1 MRTGPVVV
9 WRMPRRPVFRGW
21 WIVGV
26 VLVAQGIA
34 LGPFI
39 TFSLFIPPVV
49 EDFGISRMTANLGL
63 SIMTVVMTLVGPLI
77 GALLDRRSIRGLMVA
92 GAVLN
97 VLSFLAISRATEVW
111 QLGLV
116 LGIGL
121 AGGTAMLGPLAGTTV
136 VAKWFDR
143 LRGRAVGI
151 AAVGP
156 PLMGLLIAPLAGA
169 LIESVGWRTTLLYYA
184 AATLLVI
191 PPVWLVIRNRPEDLG
206 QLPDGADPMETR
218 EQLSVGEE
226 PGVAL
231 SSGGTLEWTTPR
243 IFRAAN
249 FWALALAMGL
259 VFGIAG
265 GWNAN
270 LIPFLQDL
278 GFSIQEGSVLL
289 AIGAG
294 MAVPGTLLMGA
305 LADRVDNRVLLWLSI
320 ALQIVCFFALR
331 TEPGYPLLV
340 ATMLLFGLS
349 AGGLLPVYASVVG
362 KAFGPLSF
370 GRVMGLGGLVM
381 LPFAAAAPPIA
392 GGIRDSTGS
401 YGPALIIFMASFL
414 VAAAILLRLRLPRL
428 VAVPADATS
437 EFSAEVSSS

>member
-1 MRTGPVVV
+1 
-9 WRMPRRPVFRGW
+9 MPKRFGFRGW

-49 EDFGISRMTANLGL
+49 EDFGMSRMTANLGI
-63 SIMTVVMTLVGPLI
+63 SIMTVVMTLVGPFV

-184 AATLLVI
+184 AATLFVI
-191 PPVWLVIRNRPEDLG
+191 PPVWLVIRNRPEDVG
-206 QLPDGADPMETR
+206 QLPDGADPGEVR
-218 EQLSVGEE
+218 GQPFVGEE
-226 PGVAL
+226 PSASL
-231 SSGGTLEWTTPR
+231 SPGTLEWTTPR

-249 FWALALAMGL
+249 FWALALGMGL
-259 VFGIAG
+259 VFGIGG

-270 LIPFLQDL
+270 VIPFLQDL

-294 MAVPGTLLMGA
+294 MAVPGTLLFGA
-305 LADRVDNRVLLWLSI
+305 LADRFDNRMLLWISI

-331 TEPGYPLLV
+331 TEPGYAVLV
-340 ATMLLFGLS
+340 ATMLVFGLS

-370 GRVMGLGGLVM
+370 GTVMGLGGLVM

-392 GGIRDSTGS
+392 GGIRDVTGS
-401 YGPALIIFMASFL
+401 YGPALVIFMASFL
-414 VAAAILLRLRLPRL
+414 VAAAILLGLRLPRSA
-428 VAVPADATS
+428 AVSADATS
-437 EFSAEVSSS
+437 ELSAEVSSS